1 MSIANNQDSLSVIK
15 KYFVRNAD
23 DYEYSYD
30 KNYHHVLTAASKLQI
45 KVQHMPKDKPQKMII
60 QRADWDKMMSTNNT
74 GSNAIK
80 AETANTSAFKPFVA
94 QTPKPNV
101 AQTPKL
107 NVAQTPKLNV
117 AQTPKPNVAQ
127 TPKPNVA
134 QTPKPDVA
142 PAPKPNVAQTPKPNV
157 AQTPK
162 PDVAPAPKPNVAQTP
177 KPNVAQ
183 APKPNVAPAPKPDV
197 AQTSKPDVAQTS
209 KPDVVSS
216 PKPNVAPAPKPA
228 TDNNVEP
235 QSAFTQGGESEV
247 KVKTTQHNEVDKPSQ
262 HNLTKNDDI
271 SREEVEKSISDA
283 QLKRE
288 DALVRRED
296 AVDKREDAITER
308 EKYVS
313 VKRQQLILEQEK
325 LAEEKKQAI
334 AEHDTIVNKIFENN
348 EKIEHQISAK
358 EKIKKAFEGALSY
371 MNNLKF
377 KELPDWIRKKKK

>member
-162 PDVAPAPKPNVAQTP
+162 PVVAPEPKPDVVPAS
-177 KPNVAQ
+177 
-183 APKPNVAPAPKPDV
+183 KPNVAPAPKPVV
-197 AQTSKPDVAQTS
+197 AQT
-209 KPDVVSS
+209 